1 MQFGRSDLYFVCLME
16 PIPPPLGID
25 DDGPPSSVIP
35 DPIPQEGEIEAARWL
50 PLSEF
55 RNMVTSDDVKIGH
68 PMMARI
74 MEVLDS
80 DRGGMERT
88 IIPSVVPGR
97 RPSPLYHAPIV

>member
-1 MQFGRSDLYFVCLME
+1 ME
-16 PIPPPLGID
+16 PIPPPSEVD
-25 DDGPPSSVIP
+25 DDGSPSSIIP
-35 DPIPQEGEIEAARWL
+35 EPIPQEGEIEAARWL

-55 RNMVTSDDVKIGH
+55 RDMVNNDDVKIGH

-74 MEVLDS
+74 MKVLDS

-97 RPSPLYHAPIV
+97 RPSPLYHAPIVG